1 MLKSTKDLIISV
13 FRSYKK
19 EYPLTEHILLNVE
32 TVERMLKIEPIT
44 REPLVK
50 INTYEKLT
58 IEELIK
64 QIRNHN
70 QIQIYTVYEE
80 WCIQLFDL
88 SVCPNDIDVS
98 CNWESSDKDLKKIL
112 IRALEYIVED

>member
-1 MLKSTKDLIISV
+1 MLKSTKDLILSV

-19 EYPLTEHILLNVE
+19 EYPLTEHVLLNIE
-32 TVERMLKIEPIT
+32 TVERMLKIEPIV
-44 REPLVK
+44 EEILIKP
-50 INTYEKLT
+50 NTYENLT
-58 IEELIK
+58 TEELIK

-70 QIQIYTVYEE
+70 QVQIYTVYEE

-88 SVCPNDIDVS
+88 NVCPNDIGAS
-98 CNWESSDKDLKKIL
+98 CNWEDSDKDLKKVL